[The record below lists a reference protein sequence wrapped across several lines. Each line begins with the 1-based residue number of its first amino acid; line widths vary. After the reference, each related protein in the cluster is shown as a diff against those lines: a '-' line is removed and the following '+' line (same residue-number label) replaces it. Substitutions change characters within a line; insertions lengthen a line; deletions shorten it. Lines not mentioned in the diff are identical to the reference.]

1 MTVSTR
7 VCCSII
13 SLTQVPYAVTDR
25 RGSSVDGDGDGDGG
39 DAHAARAE
47 AVAHLLHQ
55 AARLLC
61 QRGRLLVGVFHHE
74 PARVEL
80 LPIAHVLLLVELL
93 KLRATVRT
101 PQ

>member
-39 DAHAARAE
+39 DVHAALAGAAKNLE
-47 AVAHLLHQ
+47 MSGWFGLAVPAPS
-55 AARLLC
+55 AA
-61 QRGRLLVGVFHHE
+61 VDAAV
-74 PARVEL
+74 
-80 LPIAHVLLLVELL
+80 LPL
-93 KLRATVRT
+93 
-101 PQ
+101 